1 MVDRGLVQGLGF
13 RVSAS
18 GFRVCLKAHGLG
30 SALLGS
36 ALLMTLILFSNSSDP
51 FSWIVAILGFWEV
64 LWLREFR
71 RFIDVF
77 LVVGVA
83 GRFDGW
89 SVWFRGF
96 ATLGVDAVAVRVSGF
111 AGLGWMIHYVGAGL
125 QEILGLLG

>member
-1 MVDRGLVQGLGF
+1 
-13 RVSAS
+13 
-18 GFRVCLKAHGLG
+18 
-30 SALLGS
+30 
-36 ALLMTLILFSNSSDP
+36 MTLILLTNSSDP
-51 FSWIVAILGFWEV
+51 FSSWIVAILGFWEV

-96 ATLGVDAVAVRVSGF
+96 ATLAVDAVAVRVSGF
-111 AGLGWMIHYVGAGL
+111 SGLGCWMIHYVGAGL